1 VSSTAT
7 DPAQPLV
14 VKPVPAEV
22 LRVPGEGLERR
33 EGDRRR
39 VLVVGGGLAG
49 LVAAYE
55 LERQGHDPVVLEA
68 QNRVG
73 GRIHTLRSFAPGL
86 YAEAGGMRIPQAHDL
101 TLAYC
106 AKFDLALRPFV
117 MGNPKGLVYVGGRRV
132 TAGEAAADPDSL
144 GFPVAENERGR
155 SCGDLWAEAIA
166 PLRTTLETEGTAAGW
181 ETIVAK
187 YDSYSLEEFLQEQGW
202 SAGAIEMYGVLEF
215 VESDLQNAFLETLRE
230 DLGGAYVDMHE
241 IVGGM
246 DLLPNAFCSALAG
259 RIRFGAEVQAIEQD
273 DSSATVRYR
282 TAAGRFSLT
291 GDYAICTLPFG
302 CLRQV
307 EARFSHEKQKA
318 IRELNYSAST
328 KVVLQVRNRRWE
340 TEDEIA
346 GGASCTDLSIRRLNY
361 PTPDPSTTRGVLLA
375 SYTWGQDALRWGSL
389 DEESRLEQALE
400 DVGQIHPWIR
410 EEFECGASHAWY
422 SDPWA
427 GGAFALF
434 DPGQQSSLQP
444 AVVAPEGR
452 VLFAGEHCSLYHAW
466 IQGALE
472 SGIRAAREIHE
483 AA

>member
-1 VSSTAT
+1 VSATAS

-14 VKPVPAEV
+14 VKPVPGDV
-22 LRVPGEGLERR
+22 LRVPDEGLEQR

-39 VLVVGGGLAG
+39 VLVLGGGLAG

-55 LERQGHDPVVLEA
+55 LERQGHDPIVLEA

-73 GRIHTLRSFAPGL
+73 GRIHTIRKFAPGL
-86 YAEAGGMRIPQAHDL
+86 YAEAGGMRIPKAHDL

-106 AKFDLALRPFV
+106 ANFGLALRPFV
-117 MGNPKGLVYVGGRRV
+117 MGNPKGLVFVGGQRM
-132 TAGEAAADPDSL
+132 TAAEAAADPDKL
-144 GFPVAENERGR
+144 GFPVAESERGK
-155 SCGDLWAEAIA
+155 SCATLWENAIG
-166 PLRTTLETEGTAAGW
+166 PLRALLQKEGTEPGW
-181 ETIVAK
+181 ATITAK
-187 YDSYSLEEFLQEQGW
+187 YDSYSLEEFLQESGW

-215 VESDLQNAFLETLRE
+215 VESDMQNAFLETLRE

-246 DLLPNAFCSALAG
+246 DLLPNAFCSALSG

-273 DSSATVRYR
+273 ESSVTVHYR
-282 TAAGRFSLT
+282 TAAGRFSLS
-291 GDYAICTLPFG
+291 GDYAICALPFG

-307 EARFSHEKQKA
+307 EAKFSHEKQKA

-328 KVVLQVRNRRWE
+328 KVLLQVRTRRWE
-340 TEDEIA
+340 TEDGIDA
-346 GGASCTDLSIRRLNY
+346 GATCTDLSVRRMNY

-389 DEESRLEQALE
+389 DEETRIEQALD
-400 DVGQIHPWIR
+400 DVEQIHPWIR

-434 DPGQQSSLQP
+434 DPGQQTALQP
-444 AVVAPEGR
+444 SVVATEGR